1 MALVCFMLSGCTALE
16 ALKFPTVMN
25 KSARLFQLIAPA
37 LLAPGL
43 CWAGITFELGNN
55 PQPNEE
61 NVLLNNGTTGNLV
74 NGTTNQTGATVNF
87 TSTQTLTEPSS
98 GQARI
103 EATNPS
109 GQVGL
114 TNVGISLA
122 SGSFQD
128 TIFNPFIGG
137 TIGTPGGAATVTAV
151 ANDGIFTFIYTLGNG
166 NNFLTI
172 FATGGE
178 VLESVS
184 VSYSLLAGFTDLR
197 QVRISGVTTSVPDNG
212 ATVSLLGLSMIG
224 LAFLGRKFAGK
235 SEAKEREFK

>member
-1 MALVCFMLSGCTALE
+1 M
-16 ALKFPTVMN
+16 K
-25 KSARLFQLIAPA
+25 KSAKLFLLIATA
-37 LLAPGL
+37 LLAPVL

-74 NGTTNQTGATVNF
+74 TGTTNQTGATVNF
-87 TSTQTLTEPSS
+87 TSTQKLTEPSS

-103 EATNPS
+103 EATHPS

-114 TNVGISLA
+114 TNIGFSLA
-122 SGSFQD
+122 SGSFED

-151 ANDGIFTFIYTLGNG
+151 ANDGIFTFSYTLGNG

-197 QVRISGVTTSVPDNG
+197 QVRISGVTSVPENG
-212 ATVSLLGLSMIG
+212 TTLSLLGLSMIG
-224 LAFLGRKFAGK
+224 LTFVGRKFAGK
-235 SEAKEREFK
+235 